1 MNRLPRFKFLRPH
14 TLTEATQL
22 LHENE
27 GEAVALAGGTDLLVR
42 MKYGLL
48 KPTYVIGLQQ
58 LPELGIFRDRK
69 NESFEIGAGAT
80 LQSLVNSSKIQTD
93 YPVLAEAAE
102 SIGTPQVRHMGTV
115 GGNLCLDTRCL
126 FYNQSYFWR
135 KAIGFC
141 LKEGAETCRIAPG
154 SARCLAVSSSDAAP
168 ALQALDATLEIH
180 SHSRTRIVSAN
191 RFFNEDGMQHLNLQS
206 GEILS
211 KVSLPPPQKGQ
222 FSTYRKYRVRESF
235 DFPEASVAV
244 SLTLDSG
251 TCKDAHIVIGGI
263 ESRPQ
268 EVTSAAEVLLSESL
282 ESSTIKKCASEAEEI
297 SKPVP
302 NAFSDTFYRKKMVGT
317 MLTQALQDLAE
328 RSAHQR
334 ST

>member
-1 MNRLPRFKFLRPH
+1 MNRLPRFRFLSPD

-48 KPTYVIGLQQ
+48 KPKYVVGLRQ
-58 LPELGIFRDRK
+58 LPELYVLEDGK
-69 NESFEIGAGAT
+69 SESFVIGAGVT
-80 LQSLVNSSKIQTD
+80 LQSLVNSSKVQKD
-93 YPVLAEAAE
+93 YPALAEAAE
-102 SIGTPQVRHMGTV
+102 AIGTPQVRHMGTV

-154 SARCLAVSSSDAAP
+154 SARCLAVSSSDTAP
-168 ALQALDATLEIH
+168 ALQALDATLEIR
-180 SHSRTRIVSAN
+180 SHSGPRIVSAS
-191 RFFNEDGMQHLNLQS
+191 RFFNEDGAQHLNLQS

-211 KVSLPPPQKGQ
+211 KVNLPPPQKGQ
-222 FSTYRKYRVRESF
+222 VSTYRKYRVRQSF

-263 ESRPQ
+263 ESRPR
-268 EVTSAAEVLLSESL
+268 EVTSAAEVLLSQSL
-282 ESSTIKKCASEAEEI
+282 ESSTIKKCASVAEEI

-317 MLTQALQDLAE
+317 MLNQALQDLAG
-328 RSAHQR
+328 RSAHPR
-334 ST
+334 TT